1 MAGARLKRVPGP
13 GWFVYLLRCGDG
25 SLYTGITTDVARRLA
40 EHCGDHGGRRG
51 AKALRGRQPLQI
63 VFSEAVGDRSR
74 AQRLEYRI
82 KQMDKRAKEAIVSG
96 RLALATL
103 ETDSTNIPDQ

>member
-1 MAGARLKRVPGP
+1 MQRVRNS

-25 SLYTGITTDVARRLA
+25 SLYTGISTDVARRFA
-40 EHCGDHGGRRG
+40 EHCDGRRG

-82 KQMDKRAKEAIVSG
+82 KQMDKPAKEAIVSG
-96 RLALATL
+96 RLALAAL
-103 ETDSTNIPDQ
+103 DTDNPGD